1 MLNRENRLILGKDFD
16 LVYKN
21 GRFFSFESVVLKV
34 LKNETEN
41 TRVGLS
47 IGIKFSPSAVS
58 RNKVKRWLR
67 EIVKKHLKEIK
78 NGFDI
83 IIIPKKEKENLTYQA
98 LEQNLKNA
106 LQRGNLIV
114 K

>member
-21 GRFFSFESVVLKV
+21 GRFFSFESIVLKV
-34 LKNETEN
+34 LKNEAEN

-58 RNKVKRWLR
+58 RNEVKRWLR
-67 EIVKKHLKEIK
+67 EIVRKHLKEIK
-78 NGFDI
+78 SGFDI
-83 IIIPKKEKENLTYQA
+83 IIIPKKEKKNPTYQA
-98 LEQNLKNA
+98 LEQDLKNA
-106 LQRGNLIV
+106 LQKGDLIV

>member
-21 GRFFSFESVVLKV
+21 GRFFSFKGIVLKS
-34 LKNETEN
+34 LKNETKN
-41 TRVGLS
+41 TRIGLS

-58 RNKVKRWLR
+58 RNKIKRWIR
-67 EIVKKHLKEIK
+67 EIVKKHL
-78 NGFDI
+78 NNLRSGFDI
-83 IIIPKKEKENLTYQA
+83 IIIPKKEKKFPTYQELA
-98 LEQNLKNA
+98 QDLESA
-106 LQRGNLIV
+106 LQKGNLLV